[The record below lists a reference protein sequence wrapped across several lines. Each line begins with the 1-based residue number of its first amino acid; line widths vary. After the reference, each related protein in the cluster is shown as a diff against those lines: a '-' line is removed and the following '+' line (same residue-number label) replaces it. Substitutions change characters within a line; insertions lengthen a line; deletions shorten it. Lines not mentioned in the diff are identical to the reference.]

1 MGEMS
6 VKNDTS
12 CLNYSLV
19 HLPTEPMQSLEL
31 SISWTQ
37 VHIKDK
43 KQFRLVFTLEEVN

>member
-31 SISWTQ
+31 SISWK